1 MDERL
6 ERSISTGV
14 TSKPASFI
22 ALAIACAFA
31 SFFVA
36 DDDLQPAPMRR
47 PMAVPI
53 CPAPA
58 HNMTF
63 FHRFPPYSS
72 ALTLCAQALILLSGV
87 SRWSPPVTLCKDFAM
102 RSVLPHDQE

>member
-14 TSKPASFI
+14 TSKPVHCLSDC
-22 ALAIACAFA
+22 LRVCEL
-31 SFFVA
+31 FVA
-36 DDDLQPAPMRR
+36 DDDLQPAPMRWA
-47 PMAVPI
+47 MAMPI

-63 FHRFPPYSS
+63 FIVFL
-72 ALTLCAQALILLSGV
+72 LTAA
-87 SRWSPPVTLCKDFAM
+87 P
-102 RSVLPHDQE
+102 

>member
-22 ALAIACAFA
+22 VLAIACAF
-31 SFFVA
+31 SNYLSPTTIFI
-36 DDDLQPAPMRR
+36 PAPMRR
-47 PMAVPI
+47 AMAMPI

-63 FHRFPPYSS
+63 FIVFL
-72 ALTLCAQALILLSGV
+72 LTAA
-87 SRWSPPVTLCKDFAM
+87 P
-102 RSVLPHDQE
+102 